1 MNTFRKALEKLK
13 QEFNIGGSDHVKVKL
28 IIENYDSFLEAK
40 KVLDSINNKF
50 ADADET
56 KNQLKELEK
65 TMQKLRQKT
74 DSSLQPL
81 KNCLYNIEDC
91 VETMN
96 AVKYIALLLN
106 LNREV

>member
-13 QEFNIGGSDHVKVKL
+13 SESTTGGNDVVKVRL

-50 ADADET
+50 ADAEQT
-56 KNQLKELEK
+56 REQLKKLESV
-65 TMQKLRQKT
+65 MLLLRQKT
-74 DSSLQPL
+74 DLSLQPL
-81 KNCLYNIEDC
+81 TECLYNIEDC

-96 AVKYIALLLN
+96 AVKHIGLLLN